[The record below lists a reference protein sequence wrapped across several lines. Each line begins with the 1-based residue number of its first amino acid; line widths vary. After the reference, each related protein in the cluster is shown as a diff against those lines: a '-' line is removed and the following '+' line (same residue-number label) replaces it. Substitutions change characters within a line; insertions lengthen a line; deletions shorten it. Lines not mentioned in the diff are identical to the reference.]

1 MLGSSF
7 MALYFALSWMLEEN
21 GGWANKVVG
30 GVFFIFSIVIESLY
44 EYKMDEKFKKLN
56 DQIDTLR
63 AELDEENNEENDEND

>member
-7 MALYFALSWMLEEN
+7 MALYFALSWMFDES

-30 GVFFIFSIVIESLY
+30 GGFFIFSIIIESLY

-56 DQIDTLR
+56 DQVNTLR
-63 AELDEENNEENDEND
+63 AKLDKENDKENDRND